1 MAELALEQTLDFG
14 DYLDAF
20 QRRRGLIAVIAGIVF
35 FIGLIVAF
43 VWPPTYES
51 SATILI
57 EEQEI
62 PVELITATVTSYAAQ
77 RIQVISQTVMTRNNL
92 MEIIEKYNLYV
103 DERKRETTE
112 VILGKM
118 REAIKV
124 DMITA
129 EVMDPRSGRPTAA
142 TIAFKVGYEGKN
154 PKLTQKV
161 ASELTTLYL
170 NENLRN
176 RTEKSAET
184 YEFITE
190 EAKRYQ
196 DQILKLEADVVAF
209 NKKYANVLPENK
221 ALNTGLFD
229 RTQREIREIDN
240 SYASEEVKKIYLQGQ
255 MATMQPYAMGGT
267 IGAAAQLENLRT
279 EYIRL
284 STRYSPDHPD
294 VIRIKHEIE
303 ALESESGITDFT
315 GAKIKQLDTLR
326 KELASAEK
334 KYSAEHPD
342 VLRIR
347 KQITALED
355 ELARQPPPSRSQVNS
370 MRPKDPAYVN
380 LETQLA
386 AADSNMRSLKK
397 QRVELAEKLAEYEQR
412 LLLTPQ
418 VESEYRALV
427 REYENASLRFQAI
440 KNKQMTAEVGK
451 ELEKERK
458 GEKFTLIDP
467 AVVPEEPISPN
478 RPAIIFLSLILA
490 LGAGFGSAAVS
501 ETLDSAVRGAKGLV
515 AILNTAPLAVIPY
528 LENTAETS
536 KQKKRRLL
544 MIGSVI
550 AGVVIILLLI
560 HFFHTPLDVLWFK
573 VMRKVDTI
581 IGD

>member
-1 MAELALEQTLDFG
+1 MTELALEQALDLG

-20 QRRRGLIAVIAGIVF
+20 RRRRSLIALVAGIVF
-35 FIGLIVAF
+35 TIGLIVAF
-43 VWPPTYES
+43 VWPPTYEA

-77 RIQVISQTVMTRNNL
+77 RIQVISQTVMTRRNL
-92 MEIIEKYNLYV
+92 MEIIEKYGLYV
-103 DERKRETTE
+103 DDRKREPIE
-112 VILGKM
+112 VVLDDM
-118 REAIKV
+118 RKAVKV
-124 DMITA
+124 DLITA

-142 TIAFKVGYEGKN
+142 TIAFTVGFEGEN
-154 PKLTQKV
+154 PVLTQKV

-229 RTQREIREIDN
+229 RAQREIRDIDN
-240 SYASEEVKKIYLQGQ
+240 QYAAEEVKKIYLEGQ
-255 MATMQPYAMGGT
+255 MATMEPYSSGGAT
-267 IGAAAQLENLRT
+267 GPAAQLEALRT
-279 EYIRL
+279 DYIRL

-294 VIRIKHEIE
+294 VIRYKHEIE
-303 ALESESGITDFT
+303 ALQNDTGATDFT
-315 GAKIKQLDTLR
+315 GAKIKQLDALR
-326 KELASAEK
+326 SELASAEE
-334 KYSAEHPD
+334 KYSDEHPD
-342 VLRIR
+342 VRRLK
-347 KQITALED
+347 KQITALEND
-355 ELARQPPPSRSQVNS
+355 LARQTPSRSSIDS
-370 MRPKDPAYVN
+370 MRPRDPAYVN

-386 AADSNMRSLKK
+386 AAESNMRSLKA
-397 QRVELAEKLAEYEQR
+397 QRADLVEKLAEYEQR

-427 REYENASLRFQAI
+427 RKYENASMRFQTI

-458 GEKFTLIDP
+458 GEKFTLIEP
-467 AVVPEEPISPN
+467 AFVPEEPVSPN
-478 RPAIIFLSLILA
+478 RPAIIFLSLVLA

-501 ETLDSAVRGAKGLV
+501 ESMDSAVRGAKGVV

-528 LENTAETS
+528 LGNAAETS
-536 KQKKRRLL
+536 GQKKRRLL
-544 MIGSVI
+544 IISVAF
-550 AGVVIILLLI
+550 AGIVIIVLLI
-560 HFFHTPLDVLWFK
+560 HFLHTPLDVLWFRGL
-573 VMRKVDTI
+573 RKVDTI
-581 IGD
+581 VGG